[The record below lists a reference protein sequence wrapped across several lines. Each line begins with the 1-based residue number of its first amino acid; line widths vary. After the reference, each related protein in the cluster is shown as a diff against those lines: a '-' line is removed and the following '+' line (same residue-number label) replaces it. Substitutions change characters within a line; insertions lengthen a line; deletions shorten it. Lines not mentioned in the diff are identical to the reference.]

1 MKKLAIIGCIA
12 AGLLLGSCTAL
23 EKQQKVGAAV
33 EVNGQYLYRS
43 TLDSLTVGLSSE
55 DSLRMVQQYISQ
67 WTKDVLEYDKA
78 KARTKS
84 DLEKLV
90 EEYRRALYVQAYEQ
104 QLIERHMPKAVPD
117 SVVMQVYE
125 QMPNRFLLDESIVK
139 GILVVV
145 PKDAR
150 DIAKLRGWM
159 AKEQARG
166 ISDSTLRGDRSIFMA
181 YFGWLHREGL
191 IERNPV
197 GNLDPIKCQKKK
209 KKVYSAV
216 EMEKL
221 DDECDE
227 SNFRYALRNR
237 AIVSFLESTGC
248 RISEM
253 TGLDREDVNLNTL
266 EVVVNGKGN
275 KQRKVY
281 MSEVT
286 GMLLKE
292 YLDSRKDNEPCLFV
306 GAQLER
312 FHPGGVRAMLN
323 KLAKYAD
330 VEHVHP
336 HKFRRTL
343 ATSLN
348 RRGMPIEQ
356 VAAILGH
363 EKLDTTMQYVVLND
377 EDTKNYYRRFT

>member
-1 MKKLAIIGCIA
+1 MKKLGIIGCIA

-159 AKEQARG
+159 AKEKLDEIEQYAYQNASGYELFADKWLTTTDLLAHIPAERAEMENMLKAKNQ
-166 ISDSTLRGDRSIFMA
+166 IEVTDSLKTYVLQVTEKHLRGEQMPMEYARP
-181 YFGWLHREGL
+181 E
-191 IERNPV
+191 IEKIVLYERQVDFLN
-197 GNLDPIKCQKKK
+197 K
-209 KKVYSAV
+209 
-216 EMEKL
+216 EREKL
-221 DDECDE
+221 YNE
-227 SNFRYALRNR
+227 
-237 AIVSFLESTGC
+237 AIQDQK
-248 RISEM
+248 I
-253 TGLDREDVNLNTL
+253 
-266 EVVVNGKGN
+266 
-275 KQRKVY
+275 
-281 MSEVT
+281 
-286 GMLLKE
+286 
-292 YLDSRKDNEPCLFV
+292 
-306 GAQLER
+306 
-312 FHPGGVRAMLN
+312 
-323 KLAKYAD
+323 
-330 VEHVHP
+330 
-336 HKFRRTL
+336 KFY
-343 ATSLN
+343 
-348 RRGMPIEQ
+348 E
-356 VAAILGH
+356 
-363 EKLDTTMQYVVLND
+363 
-377 EDTKNYYRRFT
+377 

>member
-1 MKKLAIIGCIA
+1 MKKLGIIGCIA

-117 SVVMQVYE
+117 SVVTQVYE

-159 AKEQARG
+159 AKKKLDE
-166 ISDSTLRGDRSIFMA
+166 IEKYA
-181 YFGWLHREGL
+181 YQNASGYELFADKWLTTTDLLAH
-191 IERNPV
+191 IPAER
-197 GNLDPIKCQKKK
+197 
-209 KKVYSAV
+209 A
-216 EMEKL
+216 EMENQLKAK
-221 DDECDE
+221 
-227 SNFRYALRNR
+227 NQ
-237 AIVSFLESTGC
+237 I
-248 RISEM
+248 
-253 TGLDREDVNLNTL
+253 
-266 EVVVNGKGN
+266 
-275 KQRKVY
+275 
-281 MSEVT
+281 EVT
-286 GMLLKE
+286 DSLKTYVLQVTEKHLCGEQMPME
-292 YLDSRKDNEPCLFV
+292 YARPEIEKIVLY
-306 GAQLER
+306 ER
-312 FHPGGVRAMLN
+312 QVDFLN
-323 KLAKYAD
+323 K
-330 VEHVHP
+330 E
-336 HKFRRTL
+336 R
-343 ATSLN
+343 
-348 RRGMPIEQ
+348 
-356 VAAILGH
+356 
-363 EKLDTTMQYVVLND
+363 EKLYNEAIQDQKIKFY
-377 EDTKNYYRRFT
+377 E

>member
-1 MKKLAIIGCIA
+1 MKKIGIIGCIA

-117 SVVMQVYE
+117 SVVTQVYE

-159 AKEQARG
+159 AKEKLDEIEKYAYQNASGYELFADKWLTTTDLLAHIPAERAEMENQLKAKNQ
-166 ISDSTLRGDRSIFMA
+166 IEVTDSLKTYVLQVTEKHLRGEQMPMEYARP
-181 YFGWLHREGL
+181 E
-191 IERNPV
+191 IEKIVLYERQVDFLN
-197 GNLDPIKCQKKK
+197 K
-209 KKVYSAV
+209 
-216 EMEKL
+216 EREKL
-221 DDECDE
+221 YNE
-227 SNFRYALRNR
+227 
-237 AIVSFLESTGC
+237 AIQDQK
-248 RISEM
+248 I
-253 TGLDREDVNLNTL
+253 
-266 EVVVNGKGN
+266 
-275 KQRKVY
+275 
-281 MSEVT
+281 
-286 GMLLKE
+286 
-292 YLDSRKDNEPCLFV
+292 
-306 GAQLER
+306 
-312 FHPGGVRAMLN
+312 
-323 KLAKYAD
+323 
-330 VEHVHP
+330 
-336 HKFRRTL
+336 KFY
-343 ATSLN
+343 
-348 RRGMPIEQ
+348 E
-356 VAAILGH
+356 
-363 EKLDTTMQYVVLND
+363 
-377 EDTKNYYRRFT
+377 

>member
-1 MKKLAIIGCIA
+1 MKKLGIIGCIA

-104 QLIERHMPKAVPD
+104 QLIRHMPKAVPD

-159 AKEQARG
+159 AKEKLDEIEKYAYQNASGYELFADKWLTTTDLLAHIPAERAEMENQLKAKNQ
-166 ISDSTLRGDRSIFMA
+166 IEVTDSLKTYVLQVTEKHLRGEQMPMEYARP
-181 YFGWLHREGL
+181 E
-191 IERNPV
+191 IEKIVLYERQVDFLN
-197 GNLDPIKCQKKK
+197 K
-209 KKVYSAV
+209 
-216 EMEKL
+216 EREKL
-221 DDECDE
+221 YNE
-227 SNFRYALRNR
+227 
-237 AIVSFLESTGC
+237 AIQDQK
-248 RISEM
+248 I
-253 TGLDREDVNLNTL
+253 
-266 EVVVNGKGN
+266 
-275 KQRKVY
+275 
-281 MSEVT
+281 
-286 GMLLKE
+286 
-292 YLDSRKDNEPCLFV
+292 
-306 GAQLER
+306 
-312 FHPGGVRAMLN
+312 
-323 KLAKYAD
+323 
-330 VEHVHP
+330 
-336 HKFRRTL
+336 KFY
-343 ATSLN
+343 
-348 RRGMPIEQ
+348 E
-356 VAAILGH
+356 
-363 EKLDTTMQYVVLND
+363 
-377 EDTKNYYRRFT
+377 

>member
-1 MKKLAIIGCIA
+1 MKKLGIIGCIA

-117 SVVMQVYE
+117 SVVTQVYE

-159 AKEQARG
+159 AKEKLDEIEKYAYQNASGYELFADKWLTMTDLLAHIPAERAEMENMLKAKNQ
-166 ISDSTLRGDRSIFMA
+166 IEVTDSLKTYVLQVTEKHLRGEQMPMEYARP
-181 YFGWLHREGL
+181 E
-191 IERNPV
+191 IEKIVLYERQVDFLN
-197 GNLDPIKCQKKK
+197 K
-209 KKVYSAV
+209 
-216 EMEKL
+216 EREKL
-221 DDECDE
+221 YNE
-227 SNFRYALRNR
+227 
-237 AIVSFLESTGC
+237 AIQDQK
-248 RISEM
+248 I
-253 TGLDREDVNLNTL
+253 
-266 EVVVNGKGN
+266 
-275 KQRKVY
+275 
-281 MSEVT
+281 
-286 GMLLKE
+286 
-292 YLDSRKDNEPCLFV
+292 
-306 GAQLER
+306 
-312 FHPGGVRAMLN
+312 
-323 KLAKYAD
+323 
-330 VEHVHP
+330 
-336 HKFRRTL
+336 KFY
-343 ATSLN
+343 
-348 RRGMPIEQ
+348 E
-356 VAAILGH
+356 
-363 EKLDTTMQYVVLND
+363 
-377 EDTKNYYRRFT
+377 

>member
-1 MKKLAIIGCIA
+1 MKKLGIIGCIA

-84 DLEKLV
+84 DLEKMV

-117 SVVMQVYE
+117 SVVKQVYE

-159 AKEQARG
+159 AKEKLDEIEKYAYQNASGYELFADKWLTTTDLLAHIPAERAEMENMLKAKNQ
-166 ISDSTLRGDRSIFMA
+166 IEVTDSLKTYVLQVTEKHLRGEQMPMEYARP
-181 YFGWLHREGL
+181 E
-191 IERNPV
+191 IEKIVLYERQVDFLN
-197 GNLDPIKCQKKK
+197 K
-209 KKVYSAV
+209 
-216 EMEKL
+216 EREKL
-221 DDECDE
+221 YNE
-227 SNFRYALRNR
+227 
-237 AIVSFLESTGC
+237 AIQDQK
-248 RISEM
+248 I
-253 TGLDREDVNLNTL
+253 
-266 EVVVNGKGN
+266 
-275 KQRKVY
+275 
-281 MSEVT
+281 
-286 GMLLKE
+286 
-292 YLDSRKDNEPCLFV
+292 
-306 GAQLER
+306 
-312 FHPGGVRAMLN
+312 
-323 KLAKYAD
+323 
-330 VEHVHP
+330 
-336 HKFRRTL
+336 KFY
-343 ATSLN
+343 
-348 RRGMPIEQ
+348 E
-356 VAAILGH
+356 
-363 EKLDTTMQYVVLND
+363 
-377 EDTKNYYRRFT
+377 

>member
-1 MKKLAIIGCIA
+1 MKKLGIIGCIA

-55 DSLRMVQQYISQ
+55 DSLRTVQQYISQ

-104 QLIERHMPKAVPD
+104 QLIERHMTKAVPD

-159 AKEQARG
+159 AKEKLDEIEKYAYQNASGYELFADKWLTTTDLLAHIPAERAEMENMLKAKNQ
-166 ISDSTLRGDRSIFMA
+166 IEVTDSLKTYVLQVTEKHLRGEQMPMEYARP
-181 YFGWLHREGL
+181 E
-191 IERNPV
+191 IEKIVLYERQVDFLN
-197 GNLDPIKCQKKK
+197 K
-209 KKVYSAV
+209 
-216 EMEKL
+216 EREKL
-221 DDECDE
+221 YNE
-227 SNFRYALRNR
+227 
-237 AIVSFLESTGC
+237 AIQDQK
-248 RISEM
+248 I
-253 TGLDREDVNLNTL
+253 
-266 EVVVNGKGN
+266 
-275 KQRKVY
+275 
-281 MSEVT
+281 
-286 GMLLKE
+286 
-292 YLDSRKDNEPCLFV
+292 
-306 GAQLER
+306 
-312 FHPGGVRAMLN
+312 
-323 KLAKYAD
+323 
-330 VEHVHP
+330 
-336 HKFRRTL
+336 KFY
-343 ATSLN
+343 
-348 RRGMPIEQ
+348 E
-356 VAAILGH
+356 
-363 EKLDTTMQYVVLND
+363 
-377 EDTKNYYRRFT
+377 

>member
-1 MKKLAIIGCIA
+1 MKKLGIIGCIA

-67 WTKDVLEYDKA
+67 WTKDILEYDKA

-117 SVVMQVYE
+117 SVVEQVYE

-159 AKEQARG
+159 AKEKLDEIEKYAYQNASGYELFADKWLTTTDLLAHIPAERAEMENMLKAKNQ
-166 ISDSTLRGDRSIFMA
+166 IEVTDSLKTYVLQVTEKHLRGEQMPMEYARP
-181 YFGWLHREGL
+181 E
-191 IERNPV
+191 IEKIVLYERQVDFLN
-197 GNLDPIKCQKKK
+197 K
-209 KKVYSAV
+209 
-216 EMEKL
+216 EREKL
-221 DDECDE
+221 YNE
-227 SNFRYALRNR
+227 
-237 AIVSFLESTGC
+237 AIQDQK
-248 RISEM
+248 I
-253 TGLDREDVNLNTL
+253 
-266 EVVVNGKGN
+266 
-275 KQRKVY
+275 
-281 MSEVT
+281 
-286 GMLLKE
+286 
-292 YLDSRKDNEPCLFV
+292 
-306 GAQLER
+306 
-312 FHPGGVRAMLN
+312 
-323 KLAKYAD
+323 
-330 VEHVHP
+330 
-336 HKFRRTL
+336 KFY
-343 ATSLN
+343 
-348 RRGMPIEQ
+348 E
-356 VAAILGH
+356 
-363 EKLDTTMQYVVLND
+363 
-377 EDTKNYYRRFT
+377 

>member
-1 MKKLAIIGCIA
+1 MKKLGIIGCIA

-159 AKEQARG
+159 AKVKLDEIEKYAYQNASGYELFADKWLTTTDLLAHIPAERAEMENMLKAKNQ
-166 ISDSTLRGDRSIFMA
+166 IEVTDSLKTYVLQVTEKHLRGEQMPMEYARP
-181 YFGWLHREGL
+181 E
-191 IERNPV
+191 IEKIVLYERQVDFLN
-197 GNLDPIKCQKKK
+197 K
-209 KKVYSAV
+209 
-216 EMEKL
+216 EREKL
-221 DDECDE
+221 YNE
-227 SNFRYALRNR
+227 
-237 AIVSFLESTGC
+237 AIQDQK
-248 RISEM
+248 I
-253 TGLDREDVNLNTL
+253 
-266 EVVVNGKGN
+266 
-275 KQRKVY
+275 
-281 MSEVT
+281 
-286 GMLLKE
+286 
-292 YLDSRKDNEPCLFV
+292 
-306 GAQLER
+306 
-312 FHPGGVRAMLN
+312 
-323 KLAKYAD
+323 
-330 VEHVHP
+330 
-336 HKFRRTL
+336 KFY
-343 ATSLN
+343 
-348 RRGMPIEQ
+348 E
-356 VAAILGH
+356 
-363 EKLDTTMQYVVLND
+363 
-377 EDTKNYYRRFT
+377 

>member
-1 MKKLAIIGCIA
+1 MKKIGIIGCIA

-67 WTKDVLEYDKA
+67 WTKDILEYDKA

-117 SVVMQVYE
+117 SVVAQVYE

-159 AKEQARG
+159 AKEKLDEIEKYAYQNASGYELFADKWLTTTDLLAHIPAERAEMENMLKAKNQ
-166 ISDSTLRGDRSIFMA
+166 IEVTDSLKTYVLQVTEKHLRGEQMPMEYARP
-181 YFGWLHREGL
+181 E
-191 IERNPV
+191 IEKIVLYERQVDFLN
-197 GNLDPIKCQKKK
+197 K
-209 KKVYSAV
+209 
-216 EMEKL
+216 EREKL
-221 DDECDE
+221 YNE
-227 SNFRYALRNR
+227 
-237 AIVSFLESTGC
+237 AIQDQK
-248 RISEM
+248 I
-253 TGLDREDVNLNTL
+253 
-266 EVVVNGKGN
+266 
-275 KQRKVY
+275 
-281 MSEVT
+281 
-286 GMLLKE
+286 
-292 YLDSRKDNEPCLFV
+292 
-306 GAQLER
+306 
-312 FHPGGVRAMLN
+312 
-323 KLAKYAD
+323 
-330 VEHVHP
+330 
-336 HKFRRTL
+336 KFY
-343 ATSLN
+343 
-348 RRGMPIEQ
+348 E
-356 VAAILGH
+356 
-363 EKLDTTMQYVVLND
+363 
-377 EDTKNYYRRFT
+377 

>member
-159 AKEQARG
+159 AKEKLDEIEKYAYQNASGYELFADKWLTTTDLLAHIPAERAEMENQLKAKNQ
-166 ISDSTLRGDRSIFMA
+166 IEVTDSLKTYVLQVTEKHLRGEQMPMEYARP
-181 YFGWLHREGL
+181 E
-191 IERNPV
+191 IEKIVLYERQVDFLN
-197 GNLDPIKCQKKK
+197 K
-209 KKVYSAV
+209 
-216 EMEKL
+216 EREKL
-221 DDECDE
+221 YNE
-227 SNFRYALRNR
+227 
-237 AIVSFLESTGC
+237 AIQDQK
-248 RISEM
+248 I
-253 TGLDREDVNLNTL
+253 
-266 EVVVNGKGN
+266 
-275 KQRKVY
+275 
-281 MSEVT
+281 
-286 GMLLKE
+286 
-292 YLDSRKDNEPCLFV
+292 
-306 GAQLER
+306 
-312 FHPGGVRAMLN
+312 
-323 KLAKYAD
+323 
-330 VEHVHP
+330 
-336 HKFRRTL
+336 KFY
-343 ATSLN
+343 
-348 RRGMPIEQ
+348 E
-356 VAAILGH
+356 
-363 EKLDTTMQYVVLND
+363 
-377 EDTKNYYRRFT
+377 

>member
-1 MKKLAIIGCIA
+1 MKKLGIIGCIA

-78 KARTKS
+78 KARTKG

-117 SVVMQVYE
+117 SVVTQVYE

-159 AKEQARG
+159 AKEKLDEIEKYAYQNASGYELFADKWLTTTDLLAHIPAERAEMENMLKAKNQ
-166 ISDSTLRGDRSIFMA
+166 IEVTDSLKTYVLQVTEKHLRGEQMPMEYARP
-181 YFGWLHREGL
+181 E
-191 IERNPV
+191 IEKIVLYERQVDFLN
-197 GNLDPIKCQKKK
+197 K
-209 KKVYSAV
+209 
-216 EMEKL
+216 EREKL
-221 DDECDE
+221 YNE
-227 SNFRYALRNR
+227 
-237 AIVSFLESTGC
+237 AIQDQK
-248 RISEM
+248 I
-253 TGLDREDVNLNTL
+253 
-266 EVVVNGKGN
+266 
-275 KQRKVY
+275 
-281 MSEVT
+281 
-286 GMLLKE
+286 
-292 YLDSRKDNEPCLFV
+292 
-306 GAQLER
+306 
-312 FHPGGVRAMLN
+312 
-323 KLAKYAD
+323 
-330 VEHVHP
+330 
-336 HKFRRTL
+336 KFY
-343 ATSLN
+343 
-348 RRGMPIEQ
+348 E
-356 VAAILGH
+356 
-363 EKLDTTMQYVVLND
+363 
-377 EDTKNYYRRFT
+377 

>member
-1 MKKLAIIGCIA
+1 MKKLGIIGCIA

-159 AKEQARG
+159 AKEKLDEIEKYAYQNASGYELFADKWLTTTDLLAHIPAERTELENLLKAKNQ
-166 ISDSTLRGDRSIFMA
+166 IEVTDSLKTYVLQVTEKHLRGEQMPMEYARP
-181 YFGWLHREGL
+181 E
-191 IERNPV
+191 IEKIVLYERQVDFLN
-197 GNLDPIKCQKKK
+197 K
-209 KKVYSAV
+209 
-216 EMEKL
+216 EREKL
-221 DDECDE
+221 YNE
-227 SNFRYALRNR
+227 
-237 AIVSFLESTGC
+237 AIQDQK
-248 RISEM
+248 I
-253 TGLDREDVNLNTL
+253 
-266 EVVVNGKGN
+266 
-275 KQRKVY
+275 
-281 MSEVT
+281 
-286 GMLLKE
+286 
-292 YLDSRKDNEPCLFV
+292 
-306 GAQLER
+306 
-312 FHPGGVRAMLN
+312 
-323 KLAKYAD
+323 
-330 VEHVHP
+330 
-336 HKFRRTL
+336 KFY
-343 ATSLN
+343 
-348 RRGMPIEQ
+348 E
-356 VAAILGH
+356 
-363 EKLDTTMQYVVLND
+363 
-377 EDTKNYYRRFT
+377 